1 MLFCTYPVGQSSSTR
16 LVKQVVLKDTNGNTI
31 DADLPMIF
39 NSEGGA
45 VFVREHTYLKVWV
58 EFNVISKSSSSYTE
72 CGETFT
78 NYTYKIGEFSLKA
91 AWTTSVSCSRESS
104 YLTNVSIG
112 RYCDLYDGSVQFGRR
127 LVSVSNTTRNITA
140 SGNSVKLASGTTF
153 TITDRTA
160 IDVYNYFNNL
170 VITWADGST
179 KTLTIQNS
187 GMKYNQALPEAGGT
201 FRFYVYQ
208 GEI

>member
-31 DADLPMIF
+31 DADLPVIF
-39 NSEGGA
+39 TPDAGA

-58 EFNVISKSSSSYTE
+58 EFNVISKRSSSYTE
-72 CGETFT
+72 CGTT
-78 NYTYKIGEFSLKA
+78 YTDYTYKIGEFSLKA

-112 RYCDLYDGSVQFGRR
+112 RYCDLYD
-127 LVSVSNTTRNITA
+127 VSTRIVNVSNTTRNITA

-160 IDVYNYFNNL
+160 IDVNNSFNNL

-179 KTLTIQNS
+179 QTLTIQNS
-187 GMKYNQALPEAGGT
+187 GFKRNQALPEAGGT

-208 GEI
+208 GEV